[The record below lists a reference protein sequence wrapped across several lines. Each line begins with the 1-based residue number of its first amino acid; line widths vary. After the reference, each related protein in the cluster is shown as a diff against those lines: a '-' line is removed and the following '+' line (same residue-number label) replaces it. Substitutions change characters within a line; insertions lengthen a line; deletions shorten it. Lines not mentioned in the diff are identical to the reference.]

1 MKNDLRVLYAEDNDD
16 SSEMLSF
23 LLALSKIR
31 ITAAKTIAEAQR
43 LAQIEQFDLYLLD
56 SQFSDGDGFDLCR
69 QLRQQAPNTPI
80 VFYSG
85 DARET
90 DKQKGLAAGA
100 DAYLVKPMSDNIA
113 STIFQLTG
121 HAEL

>member
-16 SSEMLSF
+16 SSEMLCF

-31 ITAAKTIAEAQR
+31 ITAAKTIAEAHR

-56 SQFSDGDGFDLCR
+56 SQFPDGDGLDLCR
-69 QLRQQAPNTPI
+69 QLRQQAPHTPI

-85 DARET
+85 NARET

-100 DAYLVKPMSDNIA
+100 DAYLVKPISDNIA
-113 STIFQLTG
+113 STIYQLTG
-121 HAEL
+121 RAAL